1 MKTTILSLAVLLLL
15 SVAPLRAQEYQG
27 AALDLRVGNGV
38 DRTSWL
44 FLGVREG
51 CSSGLDMAYEEY
63 ELPPTPPNEI
73 FDARVVSTP
82 GKSQLGTGSYR
93 DYRAVASS
101 TEPFTETYT
110 IAWQCG
116 EGSNGVI
123 VEFSDP
129 FPARIAS
136 VKIDGEDMAGK
147 TSWTSIFLQG
157 QATVEVRFIYAPVTF
172 SAMPSS
178 ITFAANNKDPL
189 PFVDVQLTCE
199 GDPGAPWAV
208 LHDAPSWLYV
218 TPSNGSGSGGFR
230 VSVISSSQPVGSYQT
245 TLQVRSPLYN
255 AALDIPVTMS
265 MTVGVDDPPAAA
277 DLHLAANYP
286 NPFTGQT
293 LLRFRLGNGPA
304 ARPTLRIHDALGR
317 VVADLSASIQD
328 IPVLQSVVFDAR
340 LLPAGVY
347 TCRLRRGDELRSMQM
362 LLLK

>member
-27 AALDLRVGNGV
+27 AELDLRVTNGV

-82 GKSQLGTGSYR
+82 GKSELGTGSYR
-93 DYRAVASS
+93 DYRAVTS
-101 TEPFTETYT
+101 TTAPFTETYT

-116 EGSNGVI
+116 EGSNGVLF
-123 VEFSDP
+123 EFSDP
-129 FPARIAS
+129 FPARVTS
-136 VKIDGEDMAGK
+136 VTIDGEDMAGR
-147 TSWTSIFLQG
+147 TSWTSNFLQG

-208 LHDAPSWLYV
+208 QHDAPSWLYV
-218 TPSNGSGSGGFR
+218 TPSSGNGSGGFR

-245 TLQVRSPLYN
+245 VLQIRSPLH
-255 AALDIPVTMS
+255 AAQLDIPVTMS
-265 MTVGVDDPPAAA
+265 MTVGVNDPPAAA
-277 DLHLAANYP
+277 ELYLAPNYP
-286 NPFTGQT
+286 NPFVGQT
-293 LLRFRLGNGPA
+293 LLRFRLGGTPA
-304 ARPTLRIHDALGR
+304 ARATLRIHDALGR
-317 VVADLSASIQD
+317 VVADLDANIQD

-340 LLPAGVY
+340 QLPAGVY
-347 TCRLRRGDELRSMQM
+347 TCRLHCGDDVRGMQM